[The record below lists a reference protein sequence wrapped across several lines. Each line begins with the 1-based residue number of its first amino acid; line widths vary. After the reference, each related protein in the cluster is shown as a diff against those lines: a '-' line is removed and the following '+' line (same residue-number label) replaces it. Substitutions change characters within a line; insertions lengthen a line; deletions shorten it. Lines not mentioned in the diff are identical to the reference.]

1 MKKVIK
7 TYVGQLSPET
17 QEDVRRQ
24 LEAYG
29 LTEEQIQDAMDSKIS
44 DITGNPECPITIPE
58 VGIMAASKLKV
69 PSGLSKYY
77 MLDEYGE
84 YGDDVDEELQ
94 DILDSYELTFEGYA
108 VAKDKY
114 YDILADEGYD
124 ILFICKDNKG
134 KNGLYYTYSD
144 RVIEITPDEIEML
157 LERYE

>member
-7 TYVGQLSPET
+7 T
-17 QEDVRRQ
+17 
-24 LEAYG
+24 
-29 LTEEQIQDAMDSKIS
+29 
-44 DITGNPECPITIPE
+44 
-58 VGIMAASKLKV
+58 V

-84 YGDDVDEELQ
+84 YGDDLDEELQ

-114 YDILADEGYD
+114 YDMLADEGYD
-124 ILFICKDNKG
+124 ILFICKDDKG

-144 RVIEITPDEIEML
+144 RVIEITPNEIEML